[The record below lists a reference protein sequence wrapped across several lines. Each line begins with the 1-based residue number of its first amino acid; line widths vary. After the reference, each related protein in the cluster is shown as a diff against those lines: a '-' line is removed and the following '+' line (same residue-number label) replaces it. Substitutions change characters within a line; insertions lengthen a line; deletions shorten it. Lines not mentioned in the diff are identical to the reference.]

1 MYTYKIHSHLI
12 QIFRCTREPNQ
23 KKQWKQFNSSLASG
37 LKETRQISESRDF
50 LHRFLWRLQLTT
62 TKSKLYLGKLEA
74 RRLATKTPTQ
84 SKLVPVAIPFTIN
97 GLPLSEKQAS
107 LPGSVAHTKSS
118 NTDQLNEIER

>member
-1 MYTYKIHSHLI
+1 MFTYKIHSHLI

-97 GLPLSEKQAS
+97 ELPLSEKQAS

-118 NTDQLNEIER
+118 NTDQLNDIER

>member
-62 TKSKLYLGKLEA
+62 TKSKLYLGKLET

-84 SKLVPVAIPFTIN
+84 SKLVLRGNTFHHQRGTTIRKT
-97 GLPLSEKQAS
+97 GISSRLSCTHQIIKY
-107 LPGSVAHTKSS
+107 GS
-118 NTDQLNEIER
+118 IE